1 MNKITRE
8 QWGAYPPKK
17 NYSHNIDIKGLAVHY
32 SAIAAPKNEL
42 EEIQQLQNIQKFH
55 QVDRGWNDIGY
66 SFLVGDSGNL
76 YIGRGFG
83 NRPASQGT
91 NDGNKQYYSVCW
103 LGGVND
109 KPSSKALK
117 TIKNL
122 WKEIGGEL
130 KPHSFFKATKC
141 PDDFLRDWITNIQ
154 KPQTDNKDKE
164 HLVLVDP
171 LKKDLED
178 IKDEI
183 KHLKAEVKALR
194 ETWILKGLKAQ

>member
-1 MNKITRE
+1 MKKITRE
-8 QWGAYPPKK
+8 QWGAKPPK
-17 NYSHNIDIKGLAVHY
+17 NAYSQNIDIKGLAVHY
-32 SAIAAPKNEL
+32 TAMDSPQNEI
-42 EEIQQLQNIQKFH
+42 EEIQQLKNIQKFH

-76 YIGRGFG
+76 YIGRGLG

-91 NDGNKQYYSVCW
+91 NDGNKQYYSICW

-109 KPSSKALK
+109 TPSSKALK
-117 TIKNL
+117 TIKQL

-130 KPHSFFKATKC
+130 KPHSSFKATNC
-141 PDDFLRDWITNIQ
+141 PDDFLREWIVNIRSVVNNNNTKQ
-154 KPQTDNKDKE
+154 
-164 HLVLVDP
+164 LILVDP
-171 LKKDLED
+171 VKQDLED

-194 ETWILKGLKAQ
+194 ETWILKGLQAQ

>member
-1 MNKITRE
+1 MNKISRE

-32 SAIAAPKNEL
+32 SAIAAPENEL
-42 EEIQQLQNIQKFH
+42 EEIHQLQNIQKFH

-91 NDGNKQYYSVCW
+91 NDGNKQYYSICW

-109 KPSSKALK
+109 TPSSKALK
-117 TIKNL
+117 TIKQL

-130 KPHSFFKATKC
+130 KPHSSFKATNC
-141 PDDFLRDWITNIQ
+141 PDDFLRNWITNIQ

-183 KHLKAEVKALR
+183 KHLKAEIKALR
-194 ETWILKGLKAQ
+194 ETWILKGLQAQ